1 MRTRFSRRLILLLA
15 ALVALAASAPAHAA
29 GRAGADRAPVPP
41 FSDFISSVTDGTVD
55 AVRGV
60 YVPERFALPVVQQ
73 PEGDDGFVS
82 RERGVA
88 TQYGPAARYGTV
100 GLLAHNYLAGSG
112 FETLPVGQ
120 LFWIVYGDGRTVS
133 YRVARIHRYQT
144 LQPDSS
150 SNTFLDLV
158 DNRQV
163 TTAEVFT
170 KMYTGG
176 DRVTFQ
182 TCIAADGNTSWGLL
196 FVIALPNIEKGKAL
210 PR

>member
-1 MRTRFSRRLILLLA
+1 MRTRFSKTLTVLLA
-15 ALVALAASAPAHAA
+15 AFIALAASALAHAA

-41 FSDFISSVTDGTVD
+41 FSDFISSVADGTVD

-60 YVPERFALPVVQQ
+60 YVPGQFALSVVQQ
-73 PEGDDGFVS
+73 PEGDDGYVS

-120 LFWIVYGDGRTVS
+120 LFWIVYGDGRTAS

-144 LQPDSS
+144 LQPDSPS
-150 SNTFLDLV
+150 SIFLDLA

-182 TCIAADGNTSWGLL
+182 TCIAADGNTSWGLV